1 MRHRAALFAAVVVLA
16 TTVLPAAATAAST
29 VSPAPAASAPL
40 VRVRS
45 FSCTGI
51 MGRYYTRQTVNG
63 TLTRLRPSNTTV
75 LNYANTVMLT
85 SPAPPLRNHWWG
97 GYWKA
102 AYQLNQWALGSA
114 SGSTYHLMLPDTAM
128 GGTFTAL
135 LVTEFSVGGNWQN
148 WMDCTA
154 S

>member
-16 TTVLPAAATAAST
+16 TALLPAAAASAAPSAPTA
-29 VSPAPAASAPL
+29 PAPSA
-40 VRVRS
+40 RVRT

-63 TLTRLRPSNTTV
+63 TLTGLRPSNTTV
-75 LNYANTVMLT
+75 LNYANAVMLT
-85 SPAPPLRNHWWG
+85 SLAPPQRNHWWG

-102 AYQLNQWALGSA
+102 TYHLNQWALGA
-114 SGSTYHLMLPDTAM
+114 AGGSSYHLMLPDTVM

-135 LVTEFSVGGNWQN
+135 LVTEFGVGGNWQN